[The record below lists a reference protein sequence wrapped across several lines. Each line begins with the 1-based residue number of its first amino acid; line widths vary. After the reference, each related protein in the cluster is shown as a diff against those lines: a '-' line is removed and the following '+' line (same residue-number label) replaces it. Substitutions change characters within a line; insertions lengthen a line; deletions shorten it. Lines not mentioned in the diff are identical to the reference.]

1 MSQHEDT
8 VIAWLAEAA
17 TDLKAPSLGS
27 VLRWN
32 ARVANVKGVA
42 TLADRALKQQELLE
56 LQVRCRADGMPSDA
70 AAQLVMAKG
79 PSEIEM
85 GRARADHSTAVELLE
100 LAERITRLLERPRAK
115 AEQEATKPAARF
127 VAGGKR

>member
-56 LQVRCRADGMPSDA
+56 LQCRFRADGHGWEGARDM
-70 AAQLVMAKG
+70 VMQNA

-85 GRARADHSTAVELLE
+85 GRARADYSMAVELLE
-100 LAERITRLLERPRAK
+100 FAERVARLLERPRAK